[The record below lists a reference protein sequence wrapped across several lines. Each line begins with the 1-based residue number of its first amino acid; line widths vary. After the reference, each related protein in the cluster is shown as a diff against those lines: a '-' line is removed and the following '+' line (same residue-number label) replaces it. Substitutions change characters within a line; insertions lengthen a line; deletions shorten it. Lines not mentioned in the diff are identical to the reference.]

1 MDPTDVP
8 PGLFGDG
15 MAGLPLL
22 TLSHR
27 TPIPPAKPFARL
39 ILPRT
44 PGGGALRFPVR
55 GLSCLLVA
63 TTPSCGSCRSAGE
76 YRRVAPR
83 PSGDPSWRQQ
93 QQLPRSNRLELNWLR
108 RRPRPATQ
116 RASTSRAQRAGRR
129 GCDANVRSGGWW
141 GLRSEVAAAADE
153 YHRCCCL
160 SFFSLFRFL
169 SRSVCLSPPLSLSS
183 VLCCAWQGLALRGAS
198 AARAH
203 SHKARVHVVVS
214 WICWPEGGGVVQI

>member
-1 MDPTDVP
+1 MT
-8 PGLFGDG
+8 
-15 MAGLPLL
+15 GLPLL

-44 PGGGALRFPVR
+44 PGGGALRFPVC

-169 SRSVCLSPPLSLSS
+169 SRSLCLSPPLSLPF
-183 VLCCAWQGLALRGAS
+183 CAVRGRALRCVVPLLQGP
-198 AARAH
+198 AATRHGCMLWSRGYAG
-203 SHKARVHVVVS
+203 RR
-214 WICWPEGGGVVQI
+214 EGELSRFKFCVIKVKILFHRL